1 MSQIRGSFGVTVQFN
16 DSTVVGGAKSL
27 KSIALQ
33 HATEYD
39 FGKIAIVSG
48 TCGTGTAAANVA
60 VNPTTYR
67 NSAGNIVAFTNTV
80 SRVAFSASAAGQVR
94 LAGTGNFNIFSRA
107 NQIAISETTE
117 PSTFSVSTTAGTS
130 QFTLVLYGT

>member
-1 MSQIRGSFGVTVQFN
+1 VSIRGQFGVSVQFA
-16 DSTVVGGAKSL
+16 DSAIVGGEKSL

-39 FGKIAIVSG
+39 FGKIAVVAG
-48 TCGTGTAAANVA
+48 TCGSGTAAVNVS

-67 NSAGNIVAFTNTV
+67 NAAGNIVSFTNTV